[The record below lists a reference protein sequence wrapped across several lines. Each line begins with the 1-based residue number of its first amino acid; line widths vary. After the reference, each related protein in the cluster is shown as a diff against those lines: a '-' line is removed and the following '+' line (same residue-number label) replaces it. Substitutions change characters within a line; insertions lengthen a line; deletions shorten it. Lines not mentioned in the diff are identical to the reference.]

1 MRLVGLATL
10 SIEKDVSNKL
20 DMKEIVEEFAALKV
34 EDDNVEVVEVQM
46 EDDNVEVVEFQM
58 DDVIVVDVLP
68 ADARAE
74 LEFADIFDHL
84 PPDVDEEFEPIPLGV
99 PVAAERLPMRD
110 RPAGVQ
116 HPLPDQHNI
125 GALDAVCRECNAR
138 HFHCERA
145 ARGHF
150 STCCNNGQVTAT
162 GQRVLL
168 TATVRLTNLLI
179 DDSQDGTN
187 FRRETRR
194 YNNSLAFAAFS
205 SDLNRRRL
213 PGRGPSVY
221 TVHGQVYRRVN
232 NDVVGNEHRPP
243 SYCELYFVNSA
254 EANQSGM
261 RQTGCRRPSFGRNM
275 SRLWLEEQERANA
288 NPDLIGPRSVSMHF
302 VTDAARDQRP
312 TANKVAAVFVGDD
325 GRPPREL
332 NLVIFDRNPVDPRH
346 RMQTIPAGSCHADPM
361 LYPLFFPHG
370 ESGWHFNVMQEGNRN
385 NQETTILITEA

>member
-1 MRLVGLATL
+1 M
-10 SIEKDVSNKL
+10 
-20 DMKEIVEEFAALKV
+20 
-34 EDDNVEVVEVQM
+34 EDDNVEVVEVQIEDDNVEVVEVQI

-58 DDVIVVDVLP
+58 DDVIVVDVLL

-145 ARGHF
+145 SRGHF

-168 TATVRLTNLLI
+168 PAPVRLTNLLI
-179 DDSQDGTN
+179 DDSQEGTN

-205 SDLNRRRL
+205 SDLNPRRL

-254 EANQSGM
+254 EANQSRM
-261 RQTGCRRPSFGRNM
+261 RQQDVADRLLAGLLADLDQMLREINPYAQAFRNM

-288 NPDLIGPRSVSMHF
+288 NYPGVCVLSYGNSIYRK
-302 VTDAARDQRP
+302 QR
-312 TANKVAAVFVGDD
+312 
-325 GRPPREL
+325 
-332 NLVIFDRNPVDPRH
+332 
-346 RMQTIPAGSCHADPM
+346 
-361 LYPLFFPHG
+361 Y
-370 ESGWHFNVMQEGNRN
+370 
-385 NQETTILITEA
+385 